1 MKKSRHQ
8 KIKELVERY
17 EIETQEELADRLR
30 EAGCQVTQATVSR
43 DIRELKL
50 SKIPTGEGRQRYTVL
65 VHSDHY
71 LSDKYIRFLK
81 DGFVSMDMAQNIL
94 VVKTVSGMAMAVAAA
109 IDAMKLKEIVGSIA
123 GDDTI
128 MMAVRTVEDTE
139 TVMEKIG
146 IGMLESLHVKNL
158 ALIDEA
164 EVDFGRGLNI
174 LTGETGAGKS
184 IIIGSINL
192 ALGAKADKEYIRT
205 GAEYALVELVFSL
218 NEAQQKVLSDM
229 ELPLE
234 EDGTLI
240 LQRKVMPARSVCRIN
255 GESVSMS
262 QLKLLSG
269 YLLDMYGQ
277 HEHQSLLRVSRHRE
291 LLDGYAGSRMEE
303 KKNRQRLLYREYRQL
318 QEEFETNCLDESGRA
333 REMDLLSFEVNEIQA
348 ASLIPGED
356 EQLENIFRKMS
367 NARRIRESVYIA
379 HALTGYEEEGCA
391 GEALGRAIRELRG
404 VSGYDGELEQLL
416 SQLMDLDGLLGDFN
430 RSAADYMESLEFD
443 EEEFAKTQERLDI
456 LNHLKN
462 KYGASIE
469 EILSL
474 LEEKQQRL
482 LQLESYETY
491 RNELEEKLRKEEEQM
506 LFLCQEISALRT
518 KAAAKLSKKLTSAMV
533 DLNFIDVDFSIEV
546 TPQEDK
552 ISEDGYDKIE
562 FLISTNPGETKKP
575 LQQVASGGELSRIM
589 LAFKSVLADEDG
601 TDTLIFDEIDTG
613 ISGKTAWKVAEKLGR
628 LSGNHQI
635 ICITH
640 LPQIAAMADSHYL
653 IEKKVKKE
661 RTVTGGAKPE

>member
-1 MKKSRHQ
+1 
-8 KIKELVERY
+8 
-17 EIETQEELADRLR
+17 
-30 EAGCQVTQATVSR
+30 
-43 DIRELKL
+43 
-50 SKIPTGEGRQRYTVL
+50 
-65 VHSDHY
+65 
-71 LSDKYIRFLK
+71 
-81 DGFVSMDMAQNIL
+81 
-94 VVKTVSGMAMAVAAA
+94 
-109 IDAMKLKEIVGSIA
+109 
-123 GDDTI
+123 
-128 MMAVRTVEDTE
+128 
-139 TVMEKIG
+139 
-146 IGMLESLHVKNL
+146 MLESLHVKNL

-262 QLKLLSG
+262 QLKLFSG

-653 IEKKVKKE
+653 IEKKLKKE
-661 RTVTGGAKPE
+661 RTVTGIEALSEEQSLNELARLLGSGSVTEAVLTNAREMKELAGKSKQ